1 LRILEARI
9 IALPKSDVVRTLKE
23 SLKETEKYKKAY
35 AKLLDIKEQ
44 YSRKAAEFERESMGD
59 SSPESQI
66 RMRRQLPEIRRRAA
80 KQLEPIRTQ
89 IMAAQKDLKEL
100 EANLLSEFSTKKVK
114 GEVNRIRKL
123 LKELK
128 VSDIQE
134 EQTGHRGRLGSAC
147 VLHIHFKLD
156 KNVMKELKHKLTD
169 AKLDHIEVFLEEI

>member
-1 LRILEARI
+1 MKDFSDKVAVITGAASGIGFGIAERCAQEGMKIVLAGINLEN
-9 IALPKSDVVRTLKE
+9 LV
-23 SLKETEKYKKAY
+23 KA
-35 AKLLDIKEQ
+35 E
-44 YSRKAAEFERESMGD
+44 
-59 SSPESQI
+59 
-66 RMRRQLPEIRRRAA
+66 
-80 KQLEPIRTQ
+80 
-89 IMAAQKDLKEL
+89 KDLKDL
-100 EANLLSEFSTKKVK
+100 EANLLSEFATKKVK

-156 KNVMKELKHKLTD
+156 KNVMKELKHSLSD